1 MKSLQSLNVAAKAVV
16 ELFLFA
22 NSSESSSIL
31 GIVLGNFGLN
41 LNNFCNDF
49 NSYTKDLPSYFLLKV
64 RIVVFENRTFSYSC
78 VLASI
83 GYFLRLLSS
92 EVEMEILHNR
102 RLVRKSIQVIN
113 ILDLLGLFRLKFV
126 YLSLSECFPM

>member
-1 MKSLQSLNVAAKAVV
+1 MKSLQSLNGAYKAVV

-22 NSSESSSIL
+22 HSSESSSIL

-49 NSYTKDLPSYFLLKV
+49 NSYTKDLPAYFLLKV

-83 GYFLRLLSS
+83 GYFLRLLSF
-92 EVEMEILHNR
+92 EVEMEFFHNR
-102 RLVRKSIQVIN
+102 GLIKRSVQVIN
-113 ILDLLGLFRLKFV
+113 MLDLLGLFRLKFA
-126 YLSLSECFPM
+126 YLSIFESFPM